1 MNNVDILHITP
12 HLGGGVGQV
21 LLNYFAFDK
30 INNHTVVTLDY
41 ANEKALK
48 IAEKAEFRIF
58 SDMHKRTDQILKFF
72 SNADLVVVH
81 FWNHPFLYDF
91 LIRNS
96 LPAARI
102 VFWAHISGLE
112 APYVFSEKI
121 LDYPDKFI
129 FTTPLSFNTKE
140 VHAFPNKS
148 KLEVVFST
156 GGIEHV
162 KNITP
167 QVHMGFNIGYI
178 GTVDYAKM
186 HPRYVEIHKQIK
198 IKDAKFIIV
207 GGDNEKEISKTSDAR
222 FEFTGKV
229 TDICPYLEQFDVF
242 GYLLNEKHY
251 GTAEQ
256 VLQEAMAAGVVP
268 VVLNNPAESLL
279 VKHGETGFVAK
290 DVVEYQ
296 KYIELLYRNRKLK
309 EQLSK
314 NAKRYALGAFS
325 LENMTLKW
333 NDIYQEMLNIPKRER
348 GYSRSPDIKP
358 IDVFLESLGDYR
370 KPFVT
375 YLKTNDATLLKETLR
390 LPQWRSDTKGTPKQY
405 YSFFPGDKELKRI
418 CEYYEK

>member
-1 MNNVDILHITP
+1 MNNVNVLHITP

-21 LLNYFAFDK
+21 LLNYLAFDK
-30 INNHTVVTLDY
+30 LNNHTVATLDY

-48 IAEKAEFRIF
+48 MAREADFKVF
-58 SDMHKRTDQILKFF
+58 SNMYKQADQMLELL
-72 SNADLVVVH
+72 SNADLIVVH
-81 FWNHPFLYDF
+81 FWNHPLLYDF

-112 APYVFSEKI
+112 APYVFHEKI
-121 LDYPDKFI
+121 LNYPDKFV
-129 FTTPLSFNTKE
+129 FTTPLSFDAKE
-140 VHAFPNKS
+140 VQAFPDRS

-162 KNITP
+162 KKITP
-167 QVHMGFNIGYI
+167 QVHAGFNIGYI

-186 HPRYVEIHKQIK
+186 HPRYVEIHKQIR

-207 GGDNEKEISKTSDAR
+207 GGDNEKEISQTADIR

-229 TDICPYLEQFDVF
+229 TNICPYLEQFDVF

-268 VVLNNPAESLL
+268 VVLNNPSESLL
-279 VKHGETGFVAK
+279 VKHGETGLVGK
-290 DVVEYQ
+290 DVAEYQ
-296 KYIELLYRNRKLK
+296 KYIELLYTDRALK

-314 NAKRYALGAFS
+314 NARKYALEVFS
-325 LENMTLKW
+325 LETMTLKW
-333 NDIYQEMLNIPKRER
+333 NEIYQEMLNTPKKERE
-348 GYSRSPDIKP
+348 YSKFPHIKP

-370 KPFVT
+370 NPFVT
-375 YLKTNDATLLKETLR
+375 YLKTNDIKLLKKILH

-405 YSFFPGDKELKRI
+405 YSFFPEDKELGRI
-418 CEYYEK
+418 CECYEK